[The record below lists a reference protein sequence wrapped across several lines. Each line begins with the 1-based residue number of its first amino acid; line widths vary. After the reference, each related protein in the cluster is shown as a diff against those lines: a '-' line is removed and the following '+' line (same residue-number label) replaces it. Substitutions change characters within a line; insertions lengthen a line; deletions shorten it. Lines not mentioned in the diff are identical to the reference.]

1 MFDKNN
7 EAVSNRTAAIMYGFS
22 ALIWIG
28 CMGLNIQ
35 AIMAGT
41 EDPED
46 IYIYIYIITAMTIL
60 SLLLM
65 VHYIKK
71 LKMIYFSIVKWQFLR
86 TLEI

>member
-7 EAVSNRTAAIMYGFS
+7 EEVSNRTAAIMYGFS

-28 CMGLNIQ
+28 CMGLNIK

-46 IYIYIYIITAMTIL
+46 IFIISAMAIL
-60 SLLLM
+60 CLGLM
-65 VHYIKK
+65 VY
-71 LKMIYFSIVKWQFLR
+71 
-86 TLEI
+86 